1 MVPLLNTTLLSIAD
15 TYIRTS
21 RPINVNKVVVK
32 KYEKSARVSKKK
44 KKNTVGPSFV
54 ILLQLSS

>member
-44 KKNTVGPSFV
+44 KNTGGPSFV